1 MICEKKFTRA
11 NLHTRRSFRSFLVA
25 IIILTISNDVSRL
38 YCRPLKTDRTKL
50 KAIRRS
56 VEHGV
61 RIKRQLVISQ
71 VVVSLS
77 QASNRIDDSSLLLL
91 LLSRGGRKTQSS
103 GWIFYGER
111 LDKFSRSIFLLI
123 RDILIGDIYNARIV
137 STPAKFHASI
147 YVSCRDTRRV
157 ENELWRSVSA
167 DIAMLSSPLSRGKI
181 ALFGHFVRRITLVR
195 FAVNFCS
202 FSSLTLSVDSF
213 RSPLFLSRRSFLSFF
228 FSFLFFF
235 I

>member
-91 LLSRGGRKTQSS
+91 LLFLSRGGRKTQPS
-103 GWIFYGER
+103 GWIFHGVTIRQVFKVDFSSHRRHLQCTNRFNTGQVSRFDLRFLSWYTSRREWIMKKRIGGYCDALFPPFAGENSLVR
-111 LDKFSRSIFLLI
+111 PFCSTNHARSIC
-123 RDILIGDIYNARIV
+123 G
-137 STPAKFHASI
+137 
-147 YVSCRDTRRV
+147 
-157 ENELWRSVSA
+157 
-167 DIAMLSSPLSRGKI
+167 
-181 ALFGHFVRRITLVR
+181 
-195 FAVNFCS
+195 
-202 FSSLTLSVDSF
+202 
-213 RSPLFLSRRSFLSFF
+213 
-228 FSFLFFF
+228 
-235 I
+235 